1 MEEVNMNI
9 SPYIVYLLKT
19 PLFRDFKSEELM
31 EFFAS
36 CDYSITS
43 YGKED
48 MIFIED
54 ETCSNLSIVLEGMVE
69 IQKIDPSGKVLTVA
83 QFKQGDT
90 FGENLIFGDK
100 NLYPMT
106 VVSKAKSIVLHIPK
120 VSVVVLCQRN
130 TTFLY
135 QYLRTLSNRAVNL
148 SSKLK
153 QVTLKTIRQKIC
165 EFLSN
170 KYVKSGQEK
179 IALGMSKREWAD
191 KMGVQ
196 RPSLSRELIKMKEEG
211 IIDYDKDTIIIMDL
225 ESLERNKI

>member
-1 MEEVNMNI
+1 MNI
-9 SPYIVYLLKT
+9 STYIVDLVKM
-19 PLFRDFKSEELM
+19 PLFRDFKPEELM
-31 EFFAS
+31 EFFTS
-36 CDYSITS
+36 CDYSIAS
-43 YGKED
+43 YGKDD

-69 IQKIDPSGKVLTVA
+69 IQKIDASGKILTVA
-83 QFKQGDT
+83 QFEQGDT

-106 VVSKAKSIVLHIPK
+106 VVSKSKSMVLHIPK
-120 VSVVVLCQRN
+120 TSVVVLCQKN

-135 QYLRTLSNRAVNL
+135 QFLRALSNRAVNL

-170 KYVKSGQEK
+170 KYEKSGKVQVK
-179 IALGMSKREWAD
+179 LGMSKREWAD

-196 RPSLSRELIKMKEEG
+196 RPSLSRELIKMKDEG
-211 IIDYDKDTIIIMDL
+211 IIDYDKDTIIILDL
-225 ESLERNKI
+225 EALERNKI

>member
-1 MEEVNMNI
+1 MNI
-9 SPYIVYLLKT
+9 STYIVDLIKT
-19 PLFRDFKSEELM
+19 PLFRDFKQEELM

-43 YGKED
+43 YGKD
-48 MIFIED
+48 DIIFIED

-83 QFKQGDT
+83 QFERGDT

-106 VVSKAKSIVLHIPK
+106 VVSKSKSTVLHIPK
-120 VSVVVLCQRN
+120 ASVVVLCQKN

-135 QYLRTLSNRAVNL
+135 QLLRTLSNRAVNL

-165 EFLSN
+165 EFLFN
-170 KYVKSGQEK
+170 QHQKTGKVLIK
-179 IALGMSKREWAD
+179 LGMSKREWAD

-211 IIDYDKDTIIIMDL
+211 IIDYDKDTIMILDL
-225 ESLERNKI
+225 ESIEIDKI

>member
-1 MEEVNMNI
+1 MNI
-9 SPYIVYLLKT
+9 NIYISDLLKT
-19 PLFRDFKSEELM
+19 PLFKDFEL
-31 EFFAS
+31 EDLKNFFSS
-36 CDYSITS
+36 CDYSIAS

-48 MIFIED
+48 IIFIED
-54 ETCSNLSIVLEGMVE
+54 DTCSNLSIVLEGMVE

-83 QFKQGDT
+83 QFTEGDT

-106 VVSKAKSIVLHIPK
+106 VVSKSKSIVLHIPK
-120 VSVVVLCQRN
+120 ASVVLLCQRN

-165 EFLSN
+165 EFICN
-170 KYVKSGQEK
+170 KYDKLGQDK
-179 IALGMSKREWAD
+179 IDLGMSKREWAD

-211 IIDYDKDTIIIMDL
+211 IIDYDKDTIIILDIDAL
-225 ESLERNKI
+225 ESYNF